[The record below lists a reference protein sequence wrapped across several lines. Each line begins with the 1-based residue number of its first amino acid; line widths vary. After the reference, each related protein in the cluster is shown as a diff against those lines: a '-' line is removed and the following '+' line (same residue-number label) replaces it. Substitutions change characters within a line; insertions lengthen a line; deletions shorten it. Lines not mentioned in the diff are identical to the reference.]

1 MIAKEL
7 RIDLNLDKITHLIK
21 IKELNEGL
29 QNIDVIAR
37 VNNVYPEKEFEKNG
51 KKGKLISVIV
61 SDETGEIRLTLWNK
75 DAEIITEKKVQKGDI
90 ILLKNCFVTKWND
103 RMQLNLSFNGNIELN
118 PEIENTLPKYKKNIK
133 KIVEVEQGERD
144 VNVIGRITKL
154 FPEREFE
161 TNERKG
167 KYLNFEIGDSTATI
181 NCTAWN
187 DAVKTITKY
196 NIGEGILIESGYT
209 KQGREGIELHL
220 GFNTNVI
227 HTDEEL
233 PTLFELETNKT
244 TKKINE
250 VIPGQTANIKSEITE
265 INQGLLRFNTCK
277 KCGSKLNREEEGLVC
292 KEHGTQK
299 EYDIV
304 PVISIKLED
313 ETGIIDAVFYSK
325 QAEKLTKMKTEK
337 LKEKLETAT
346 AEMIIEEIKEKIK
359 NKKINALGYVRENNF
374 SGTNE
379 IVIKDFEEIEK
390 I

>member
-1 MIAKEL
+1 MDLENIEKTKEMITQKSGKDIEEINQLIKTKLEKFAGLLTESGAIIMIAKEL

-51 KKGKLISVIV
+51 KKGKLISIIV

-118 PEIENTLPKYKKNIK
+118 PEIENTLPKYEKNIK

-161 TNERKG
+161 TSERKG

-196 NIGEGILIESGYT
+196 NIGDGILIESGYT

-227 HTDEEL
+227 HTNEEL

-250 VIPGQTANIKSEITE
+250 VIQDKPQT
-265 INQGLLRFNTCK
+265 
-277 KCGSKLNREEEGLVC
+277 
-292 KEHGTQK
+292 
-299 EYDIV
+299 
-304 PVISIKLED
+304 
-313 ETGIIDAVFYSK
+313 
-325 QAEKLTKMKTEK
+325 
-337 LKEKLETAT
+337 
-346 AEMIIEEIKEKIK
+346 
-359 NKKINALGYVRENNF
+359 
-374 SGTNE
+374 
-379 IVIKDFEEIEK
+379 
-390 I
+390 